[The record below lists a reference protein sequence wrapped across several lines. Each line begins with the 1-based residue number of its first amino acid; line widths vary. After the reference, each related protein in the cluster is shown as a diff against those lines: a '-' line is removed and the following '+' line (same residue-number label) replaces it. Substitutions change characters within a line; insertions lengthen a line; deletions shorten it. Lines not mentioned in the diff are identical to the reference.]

1 MNNNKLTQNIWTDV
15 LQNAIDKTKGT
26 FFSAEFIKK
35 DGSVRF
41 MLCRNGV
48 KKGLKG
54 GTLKYNARERGN
66 AVVWDVK
73 KSAYRT
79 IPLDRVVSICAN
91 GLKYSNI

>member
-1 MNNNKLTQNIWTDV
+1 MNKNKVKQNNWTDFV
-15 LQNAIDKTKGT
+15 QNAIDSTKGK

-54 GTLKYNARERGN
+54 GELKYNPRERGN

-79 IPLDRVVSICAN
+79 IPLSRVIK
-91 GLKYSNI
+91 LKTNKTTLMQL